1 MPKRLRKGV
10 RLRANKSTQYVK
22 QGVIYTTA
30 YAGDYDGNIVLK
42 GVSGVHSELDFDIE
56 PSAQDLVPSEL
67 GKYDRLLY
75 GLDGVTTITDVY
87 RVLDA
92 YKVVDPCMQH
102 LVKKALCTGLRGHKD
117 IEQDLQDIIDSAIK
131 AKELFLHKKNHP
143 NPN

>member
-10 RLRANKSTQYVK
+10 RLRANRSTQNVK
-22 QGVIYTTA
+22 KGVIYTTHA
-30 YAGDYDGNIVLK
+30 EDYDSNIILN
-42 GVSGVHSELDFDIE
+42 GVTGIYSVSDFTVVPI
-56 PSAQDLVPSEL
+56 AQDLVPSEL